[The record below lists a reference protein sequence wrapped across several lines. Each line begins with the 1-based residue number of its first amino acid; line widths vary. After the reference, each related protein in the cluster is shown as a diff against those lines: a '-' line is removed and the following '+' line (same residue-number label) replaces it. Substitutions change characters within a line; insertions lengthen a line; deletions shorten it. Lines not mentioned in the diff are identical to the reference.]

1 VAAGYGLLR
10 GRLDVEVTRQAI
22 RLPRLPKAF
31 EGFRIAQLSD
41 LHISPFMTAD
51 QIRQCVMITNDLK
64 SDLIALTGDFLTWDA
79 RAQGEVVQALAPLR
93 APFGVFGCLGNHEV
107 YTRTQDS
114 LTRLLGTSGIQI
126 RYWS

>member
-1 VAAGYGLLR
+1 
-10 GRLDVEVTRQAI
+10 
-22 RLPRLPKAF
+22 
-31 EGFRIAQLSD
+31 
-41 LHISPFMTAD
+41 MTAD